1 MRLENTT
8 PFAANFTLALD
19 KQGHEQ
25 IVLVV
30 KATFALSLTPG
41 APTLVAPVQLPL
53 YEADVF
59 GADPAADA
67 TVFETD
73 FAHFRPLC
81 DVLCHARAHA
91 PGGRPTTMMDVGLRL
106 GQWSKKFTVHGSRI
120 WLRGAAGYAP
130 SERRPFLQQDIG
142 YDHAYGGI
150 DPEAENP
157 AMARTYEQNPVGL
170 GFYPN
175 LANREGRPLANTS
188 EFGLDAV
195 SPDGGF
201 APMAFGPVGRSW
213 LPRRSYGGTYDD
225 SWLDNRVPLLPMD
238 FDDRYFQAS
247 APDQQIPYPTGGEPV
262 EIVNLSPEG
271 RLSGQIPRTQ
281 VIVTFERKSG
291 RITQRIAN
299 LDTVLLLPEDQRMC
313 LTWRTRITAE
323 RDLFEF
329 ARAIIVENPLE
340 GASHWPGGVKG
351 GPDG

>member
-8 PFAANFTLALD
+8 PFATNFTLALD

-30 KATFALSLTPG
+30 KATFALNSTPG

-53 YEADVF
+53 FEADVF
-59 GADPAADA
+59 GADPATDA

-73 FAHFRPLC
+73 FAHFRPHC

-91 PGGRPTTMMDVGLRL
+91 PGGRPATMVDVGLRL

-120 WLRGAAGYAP
+120 WLRGATGYSP

-157 AMARTYEQNPVGL
+157 ALARTYESNPVGL
-170 GFYPN
+170 GYYPN

-188 EFGLDAV
+188 EFGQDAV

-201 APMAFGPVGRSW
+201 VPMAFGPVGRSW
-213 LPRRSYGGTYDD
+213 LPRRSYGGTYDE

-247 APDQQIPYPTGGEPV
+247 APDQQIPYPVGGEPV
-262 EIVNLSPEG
+262 EVVNLSPEG

-281 VIVTFERKSG
+281 IIVTFERKSG
-291 RITQRIAN
+291 RITRRIAN

-329 ARAIIVENPLE
+329 ARAIVVETPAD
-340 GASHWPGGVKG
+340 GASHWPGGAKG
-351 GPDG
+351 GAHG

>member
-25 IVLVV
+25 IILVV
-30 KATFALSLTPG
+30 KATFVLNEVRG
-41 APTLVAPVQLPL
+41 IPTLVAPSQLPL
-53 YEADVF
+53 LEADVF
-59 GADPAADA
+59 GPHPAYDA

-73 FAHFRPLC
+73 FAHFRPRC

-91 PGGRPTTMMDVGLRL
+91 PRGEPVTTLDVGLRL
-106 GQWSKKFTVHGSRI
+106 GQWAKKFTVHGSRI
-120 WLRGAAGYAP
+120 WLRAAAGYVP
-130 SERRPFLQQDIG
+130 SEKRSFLQQDIG

-157 AMARTYEQNPVGL
+157 ALARTYETNPVGR
-170 GFYPN
+170 GYYPN
-175 LANREGRPLANTS
+175 LGNRVGRPLANTA
-188 EFGLDAV
+188 EFGLDGV

-201 APMAFGPVGRSW
+201 APMAFGPLGRSW
-213 LPRRSYGGTYDD
+213 LPRRSYGGTYDA

-262 EIVNLSPEG
+262 ELVHLSPEG
-271 RLSGQIPRTQ
+271 RLSGEIPRTQ
-281 VIVTFERKSG
+281 IIVTFERKSG

-299 LDTVLLLPEDQRMC
+299 LDTVLFLPEDRHMC

-329 ARAIIVENPLE
+329 ARAIVVENPLN
-340 GASHWPGGVKG
+340 GATHWPDGRKG
-351 GPDG
+351 GHRG